1 MFSRNT
7 FIVALALAVAPV
19 ATASA
24 ANNKNDM
31 ASQEKKVA
39 LHDGMRKLWEE
50 HVTWTRLFIVSDAGS
65 LPDKDAVTERL
76 LKNQQDIGDAIKP
89 YFGDAAGTQ
98 LTGLLKD
105 HILIAA
111 QLVDAAK
118 AKDSAKVDEASA
130 KWTANADQLAQFLS
144 TADPKDWKLDATKA
158 MLHEH
163 LSLTTDEAKAQLEG
177 RYADSVADYDK
188 IEAQALMMADTLTNG
203 IEAKFPTKFQ
213 ERQAKR

>member
-1 MFSRNT
+1 M

-19 ATASA
+19 ATASPA
-24 ANNKNDM
+24 TNKNDM
-31 ASQEKKVA
+31 ASQEKKAA